1 MCLYFKRSIISCI
14 VIWHLTHS
22 ERWVHFVYIELG
34 LWWMAGWY
42 NWFQNSTNHSHAWKS
57 QWGYFCVFVEVYLW
71 QRFSRGLESNQR
83 LVSKVIGVSAL
94 LQSSPAAAGYLEELS
109 SGEER
114 QSKSSCQGFDVWH
127 SFVSEC
133 NTEHKQSCT
142 LEEGKLLR
150 FCSFTQFFLPK
161 ALIFGL
167 NPLSQVSRRYLCL
180 LKITYN
186 SSQIQLN

>member
-1 MCLYFKRSIISCI
+1 MCLYFKWSMISCL

-22 ERWVHFVYIELG
+22 ERWGHFVYIELG

-42 NWFQNSTNHSHAWKS
+42 NWFQNSTDHSHAWKS

-83 LVSKVIGVSAL
+83 LVSKVLGASAL

-109 SGEER
+109 SEEER

-133 NTEHKQSCT
+133 NTEHKQYCT
-142 LEEGKLLR
+142 LRGGETFEVLLIYTKT
-150 FCSFTQFFLPK
+150 FAKSFDIWPQPSFTTQQTILMSVK
-161 ALIFGL
+161 NNL
-167 NPLSQVSRRYLCL
+167 
-180 LKITYN
+180 
-186 SSQIQLN
+186 